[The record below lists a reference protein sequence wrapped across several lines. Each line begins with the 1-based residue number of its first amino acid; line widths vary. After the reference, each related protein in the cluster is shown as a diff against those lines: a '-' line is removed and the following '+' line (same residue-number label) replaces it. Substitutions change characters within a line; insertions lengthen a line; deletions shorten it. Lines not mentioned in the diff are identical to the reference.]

1 MQPRNICL
9 ISQSS
14 ELRHVARLCSLLTH
28 RAQGKDAEFASP
40 TSLRLC
46 MTLTHVT
53 STQTLLDLVAKLALM
68 HMHIMRMLTLIQYRR
83 HESNAAAECVRSC
96 VQS

>member
-1 MQPRNICL
+1 
-9 ISQSS
+9 
-14 ELRHVARLCSLLTH
+14 
-28 RAQGKDAEFASP
+28 
-40 TSLRLC
+40 

-68 HMHIMRMLTLIQYRR
+68 HMHVMRMLTLIQYRR
-83 HESNAAAECVRSC
+83 HESNAAAECVRSY

>member
-1 MQPRNICL
+1 MNIMHMH
-9 ISQSS
+9 IMHM
-14 ELRHVARLCSLLTH
+14 HV
-28 RAQGKDAEFASP
+28 
-40 TSLRLC
+40 
-46 MTLTHVT
+46 
-53 STQTLLDLVAKLALM
+53 M